1 MRRWS
6 AALCSAA
13 YRPGVIAVLTCA
25 NDRNLRTNHP
35 CDHEQ
40 RPHHSA
46 EAESSRAI
54 AGGEYC
60 ARTDRCSRDAGIQS
74 QRAPVSG
81 SAGARSLRLRWG
93 WPLSGLR
100 RGPAAHVFRRPPR
113 PPGCLSLPA
122 LALDCPCGALAH
134 SRNARMTLPAA
145 QVSGVY
151 NAELIAMVA
160 HELRQPLLPIR
171 HAAALL
177 GNAVPDPATM
187 RRAAEIIEREAD
199 NMNRLIGDLV
209 DVSRMQ
215 SGALELRCKRAPL
228 SELMDRA
235 IESAGLLASD
245 LGHRLS
251 VSVPPEPIY
260 LQMDVLRLCEALH
273 NLIANACEHANKQGH
288 IQ

>member
-1 MRRWS
+1 M
-6 AALCSAA
+6 
-13 YRPGVIAVLTCA
+13 T
-25 NDRNLRTNHP
+25 
-35 CDHEQ
+35 
-40 RPHHSA
+40 
-46 EAESSRAI
+46 
-54 AGGEYC
+54 
-60 ARTDRCSRDAGIQS
+60 
-74 QRAPVSG
+74 
-81 SAGARSLRLRWG
+81 
-93 WPLSGLR
+93 
-100 RGPAAHVFRRPPR
+100 PR
-113 PPGCLSLPA
+113 V
-122 LALDCPCGALAH
+122 
-134 SRNARMTLPAA
+134 A

-151 NAELIAMVA
+151 NEELIAMVA

-228 SELMDRA
+228 SELMERA

-245 LGHRLS
+245 HGHRLS
-251 VSVPPEPIY
+251 VSVSPDPIY

-273 NLIANACEHANKQGH
+273 NLIANVCQYANEHGH
-288 IQ
+288 IHVSAQRNGASVSIVVSSTGNGIPDARREPANEQFAQPGRGSRIQAGLGLYLARCFVEAHGGTVTATGAGENRGGEFTIGLPCEASTATVPESAGESAADDRFPA